1 MNYFSYIL
9 FRKKDKRYY
18 YGSTNNIVNRLKRH
32 NKGEVKSTKNRIPL
46 TLHFSESFSN
56 RSEAYKREQFYK
68 SIDGYNWLK
77 QNKII

>member
-9 FRKKDKRYY
+9 FSEKDKRYY
-18 YGSTNNIVNRLKRH
+18 YGSTNNIANRLKRH